1 MEGVILILAET
12 IVKRLVAEKL
22 VTVPELN
29 KILYGFQFQGAD
41 RTNKPEPIKRD
52 CKIIGSAT
60 QKMCFFVS
68 CLLLCL

>member
-29 KILYGFQFQGAD
+29 NN
-41 RTNKPEPIKRD
+41 TNKPEPIKLD
-52 CKIIGSAT
+52 CQIIESAT
-60 QKMCFFVS
+60 QKMCFLRF
-68 CLLLCL
+68 